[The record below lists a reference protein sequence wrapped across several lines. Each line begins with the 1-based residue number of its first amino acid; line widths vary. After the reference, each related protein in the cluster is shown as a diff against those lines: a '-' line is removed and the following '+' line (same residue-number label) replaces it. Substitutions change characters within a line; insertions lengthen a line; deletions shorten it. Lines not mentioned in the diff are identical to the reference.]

1 MANHQR
7 KSFEI
12 ATVVASPCAGQM
24 CWVQELRYTIY
35 FDCAAVT
42 VELVSYDP
50 SAEVIGLPNV
60 SVPENGT
67 NLTLLCAQL
76 SGGVTSERNV
86 TVILSTGTGTAE
98 GTIYCDC

>member
-1 MANHQR
+1 MQ
-7 KSFEI
+7 F
-12 ATVVASPCAGQM
+12 TF
-24 CWVQELRYTIY
+24 
-35 FDCAAVT
+35 FDAAVT

-50 SAEVIGLPNV
+50 SAEVVGLPNI

-98 GTIYCDC
+98 GTIYCWLKLSPCQSYGKKSIQGR

>member
-1 MANHQR
+1 M
-7 KSFEI
+7 
-12 ATVVASPCAGQM
+12 
-24 CWVQELRYTIY
+24 
-35 FDCAAVT
+35 T

-50 SAEVIGLPNV
+50 STEVTGVPNI

-86 TVILSTGTGTAE
+86 TVTLSTGTGTAQGTTYCWLKLRAMANE
-98 GTIYCDC
+98 GR